1 MNWRANFVYL
11 LIGGFGIGVLTR
23 SFFDFGF
30 PFTLFTVLVS
40 IVAVLLYINRR
51 HEHMF
56 MAAMLLLGVALGIA
70 RFDIAALN
78 TGDWRLDVS
87 VGTKT
92 ALEGIVIDEPDQRE
106 TNTKL
111 TVLAVKAG
119 GAIVD
124 AKTLII
130 ADPFQTYHY
139 GDRVVTTGVLSKP
152 MGFVGD
158 DGRYFDYRA
167 YLGKDDIFYQMLFP
181 EVEVIGSREG
191 NPVKGVLFAVKNVF
205 LGNIARVIPE
215 PQSSL
220 LGGLVVGAK
229 QSLGENLLE
238 DFRRTGIIHIVVLSG
253 YNITIVIE
261 FIKRIFSRLGGTV
274 TNVGSVITIALFV
287 MMTGASA
294 TSVRA
299 GIMGG
304 LVILARSTGRTYDLV
319 RALFIAGFLMV
330 LVNPKILV
338 FDVSFQLSFM
348 ATLGLI
354 YLAPRLEQY
363 FGWLPSRWQ
372 FREFA
377 TATIAT
383 QLFVLPILLSVM
395 GDVSLVALPVNLLV
409 LGIIPITMLAGF
421 VTGIVGFLGTAVSL
435 PFGLITTALLSYQLA
450 VVDLFSAFPFA
461 VASLDTFPAWAAML
475 CYVVLGVVL
484 WRLSVSPR
492 RIVSQRR
499 SS

>member
-1 MNWRANFVYL
+1 
-11 LIGGFGIGVLTR
+11 
-23 SFFDFGF
+23 
-30 PFTLFTVLVS
+30 
-40 IVAVLLYINRR
+40 
-51 HEHMF
+51 
-56 MAAMLLLGVALGIA
+56 
-70 RFDIAALN
+70 
-78 TGDWRLDVS
+78 
-87 VGTKT
+87 
-92 ALEGIVIDEPDQRE
+92 
-106 TNTKL
+106 
-111 TVLAVKAG
+111 
-119 GAIVD
+119 
-124 AKTLII
+124 
-130 ADPFQTYHY
+130 
-139 GDRVVTTGVLSKP
+139 
-152 MGFVGD
+152 
-158 DGRYFDYRA
+158 
-167 YLGKDDIFYQMLFP
+167 
-181 EVEVIGSREG
+181 
-191 NPVKGVLFAVKNVF
+191 
-205 LGNIARVIPE
+205 
-215 PQSSL
+215 
-220 LGGLVVGAK
+220 
-229 QSLGENLLE
+229 
-238 DFRRTGIIHIVVLSG
+238 
-253 YNITIVIE
+253 
-261 FIKRIFSRLGGTV
+261 
-274 TNVGSVITIALFV
+274 
-287 MMTGASA
+287 
-294 TSVRA
+294 
-299 GIMGG
+299 
-304 LVILARSTGRTYDLV
+304 
-319 RALFIAGFLMV
+319 MV

-421 VTGIVGFLGTAVSL
+421 ITGIVGFLGTAVSL